1 MVIAD
6 DLYKT
11 IGNFD
16 VCTKFEFLEAKVPI
30 IFLGTE
36 GFLRRRD
43 RRYTGIYLES
53 AIWRVVR
60 ALIENSYAE
69 ELCYVS

>member
-1 MVIAD
+1 MAIAD

-16 VCTKFEFLEAKVPI
+16 VYTKFEFLEVKIPI

-36 GFLRRRD
+36 GF
-43 RRYTGIYLES
+43 S
-53 AIWRVVR
+53 
-60 ALIENSYAE
+60 
-69 ELCYVS
+69 